1 MPKTV
6 TQWLLAVF
14 LAFALTA
21 LVSGT
26 AVAKEY
32 RTVEVAD
39 PFLDMRTGPAK
50 GYPITNVAEQGDKV
64 EIIRRK
70 TDWFKVRTERGK
82 EGWVNIAQM
91 ELTLDEA
98 GELTQIERVGRDEF
112 LARRWEAGIL
122 TGDFQ
127 GADALAVYTGYSIS
141 RNLAVE
147 VWGSQLVGNFSNG
160 YMATVNAVHETW
172 PEWRISPYFTLGTG
186 VIRTEPK
193 STLVSTPDRTDQVA
207 VVGGG
212 FRVYVTQRFVLRGEY
227 KSYVVLTSRDDN
239 EEVEEW
245 KVGFGFFF

>member
-32 RTVEVAD
+32 RSVEVAD